1 MKLWIKLTG
10 TTLVGILLGVPL
22 GMVASGALAEKNREA
37 TVAAELYAAR
47 QALAQGRD
55 QEVILRVEAALARD
69 PSNYSALTMMAT
81 QLSSERA
88 SSIAMA
94 LLQEAKRSIEAK
106 LPSVSSDEG
115 AVLNHDLQVVEGHL
129 KAIQK

>member
-55 QEVILRVEAALARD
+55 QEVILRVAAALARD

>member
-1 MKLWIKLTG
+1 
-10 TTLVGILLGVPL
+10 
-22 GMVASGALAEKNREA
+22 
-37 TVAAELYAAR
+37 
-47 QALAQGRD
+47 
-55 QEVILRVEAALARD
+55 
-69 PSNYSALTMMAT
+69 MMAT